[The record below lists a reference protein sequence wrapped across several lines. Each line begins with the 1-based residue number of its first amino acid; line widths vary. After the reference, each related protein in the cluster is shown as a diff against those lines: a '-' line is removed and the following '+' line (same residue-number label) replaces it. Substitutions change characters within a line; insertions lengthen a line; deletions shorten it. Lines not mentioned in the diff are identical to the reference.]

1 MNRKMKALQYLTI
14 FSLGCLICLPIPLS
28 AQTGKINPKVEVQR
42 DYEGS
47 IPKTDKPKMTLVTPD
62 SLSRFAIRMDYTIFD
77 KPFRDLYTFSPLPS
91 VKLLS
96 QKQQK
101 QPWIYARMG
110 LAYPTSPDGEIMIQ
124 APLKG
129 LSSLKLIASHSSF
142 RGSLPLDLANPHE
155 VIADRSQNQLALRY
169 ALNWDKGNFEVGGA
183 YHRHIGTYY
192 GFAPFSLADWDRVNQ
207 RSFMRDSMSHITH
220 NYQAHMSISS
230 LPSHQEGLYWGFGF
244 RWSLMEELAS
254 LMGIE
259 KVPYRQENLL
269 GFKAEMGGR
278 FLEHHSVGIDILGS
292 FSNALGSSEIDR
304 GVISFA
310 PMYRYQT
317 ERLNLGVGF
326 RVSGMLNNA
335 PDVEGAS
342 QFSCYLLL
350 NASYRLLPKFWL
362 YADIHGEDRH
372 NTFHSMMRENPW
384 LAHDLNIQNS
394 RIPWILKAGVKGNII
409 EHLAYDA
416 SLSYTKTNNQYYFI
430 NQVQYYAAVPPA
442 PGIMPPSHPDLQTS
456 YNLFDFIY
464 NDEERFTAAA
474 SLLWDSAPF
483 QAHASVQY
491 HNYAL
496 EQGRPLWHKPTL
508 EFDFSARYAWR
519 ERIIASLSVTYRNAV
534 YAPLN
539 LPSHP
544 SYSSA
549 LPTPTADHKINGF
562 TLVDLKLEYCFA
574 SWFSVYGEAKNLLN
588 AKEQYFLLY
597 REPGIRVG
605 GGVSFRF

>member
-1 MNRKMKALQYLTI
+1 MKALHYIAL
-14 FSLGCLICLPIPLS
+14 FGLVCLPFALS

-47 IPKTDKPKMTLVTPD
+47 IPHVDKPKMTLTSPD
-62 SLSRFAIRMDYTIFD
+62 SLSRFDIRLNYTIFD

-96 QKQQK
+96 QQAKK
-101 QPWIYARMG
+101 QPWAYIRMG
-110 LAYPTSPDGEIMIQ
+110 ITYPTSPEGDIMLQ

-129 LSSLKLIASHSSF
+129 LSSLNFIASHRSF
-142 RGSLPLDLANPHE
+142 RGSLPLDLDNTREA
-155 VIADRSQNQLALRY
+155 IADRSQNQLALRY
-169 ALNWDKGNFEVGGA
+169 ALNWDKGNFEIGGA
-183 YHRHIGTYY
+183 YHRHAGTYY
-192 GFAPFSLADWDRVNQ
+192 GFAPSSLSEWDKINQ
-207 RSFMRDSMSHITH
+207 RSFMQDSMSHTVH
-220 NYQAHMSISS
+220 TYQAHFSVSS
-230 LPSHQEGLYWGFGF
+230 LPNHQNSLYWDFGF

-254 LMGIE
+254 LIGIE

-269 GFKAEMGGR
+269 GFKAAVGGH
-278 FLEHHSVGIDILGS
+278 FLEHHTVGLEVLGS

-304 GVISFA
+304 GVISFS
-310 PMYRYQT
+310 PVYRYET
-317 ERLNLGVGF
+317 ERLRLGVGF
-326 RVSGMLNNA
+326 RVSGMLNDA
-335 PDVEGAS
+335 PDAESAN
-342 QFSCYLLL
+342 QFSCYPLL
-350 NASYRLLPKFWL
+350 NLSYRLLPKFWF
-362 YADIHGEDRH
+362 YADIRGEDRH

-416 SLSYTKTNNQYYFI
+416 SLSYTKTSNQYYFI
-430 NQVQYYAAVPPA
+430 NQVQDYATVPPA
-442 PGIMPPSHPDLQTS
+442 PGIMPPSHPDLQTF

-474 SLLWDSAPF
+474 SLLWDSSPF
-483 QAHASVQY
+483 WARASVQY

-496 EQGRPLWHKPTL
+496 EQGLPLWHKPTL

-519 ERIIASLSVTYRNAV
+519 ERIIVGLSAAYRNAV
-534 YAPLN
+534 YAPLYQ
-539 LPSHP
+539 P
-544 SYSSA
+544 YSSA
-549 LPTPTADHKINGF
+549 YPSPDYKIDGF
-562 TLVDLKLEYCFA
+562 ARIDLKLEYCFA
-574 SWFSVYGEAKNLLN
+574 SWFSVYGEAKNLFN

-605 GGVSFRF
+605 GGISFRF